1 MNVTGKYNLPYLHN
15 LFKIISY
22 SIKMYRKLQ
31 ERYLY
36 GTCIGFLFGFLIIH
50 PFSVIFEGMFI
61 PGIKIS
67 LSSIVHVFKPYH
79 LPMAVF
85 FGLLGMSLGALNIYY
100 LKTITREKDHIKLLE
115 GLLPICSYCKKIRDD
130 SGGSG
135 GEGEWEKIE
144 DFIHKKTDQEF
155 THGICPDCVEKAFPR
170 SSDN

>member
-1 MNVTGKYNLPYLHN
+1 M
-15 LFKIISY
+15 F
-22 SIKMYRKLQ
+22 RKLQ
-31 ERYLY
+31 EKYAY

-50 PFSVIFEGMFI
+50 PFSVIFEGTFI

-67 LSSIVHVFKPYH
+67 ISSIVYVFNIQH

-85 FGLLGMSLGALNIYY
+85 FGLLGMFLGTLNVYY
-100 LKTITREKDHIKLLE
+100 LKTITRDKDRIKLLE
-115 GLLPICSYCKKIRDD
+115 GLLPICSYCNKIRDD
-130 SGGSG
+130 SVALG

>member
-1 MNVTGKYNLPYLHN
+1 M
-15 LFKIISY
+15 SY
-22 SIKMYRKLQ
+22 TKKMFRKLQ
-31 ERYLY
+31 EKYTY

-50 PFSVIFEGMFI
+50 PFSVIFEGSFI

-67 LSSIVHVFKPYH
+67 LSSIVYVFHFQH

-85 FGLLGMSLGALNIYY
+85 FGLLGMSLGALNVYY
-100 LKTITREKDHIKLLE
+100 LKTITRDQNRIKLLE

-130 SGGSG
+130 SVALGGD
-135 GEGEWEKIE
+135 GEWEKIE